1 MTADETAKSSCRSR
15 GRDPAQA
22 ASTFVTLS
30 WLLTSSGGDTGEVE
44 DSFRA
49 ALATC
54 LATRASM
61 SIWRD
66 CSRRRLTQPA
76 RTEEAGARARN
87 PFGVEIPVLP
97 AVDTLNFELILS
109 TAASSDIDAAGRAAH
124 FLGDATAS

>member
-1 MTADETAKSSCRSR
+1 VTAGETAKSSSRWR

-22 ASTFVTLS
+22 GSTFVMLS
-30 WLLTSSGGDTGEVE
+30 WLLASSGGDTVEVE
-44 DSFRA
+44 NSFRA
-49 ALATC
+49 ALTAC
-54 LATRASM
+54 LATRTSM

-66 CSRRRLTQPA
+66 YSRRRMTRPA
-76 RTEEAGARARN
+76 RTHEAGAAAKN
-87 PFGVEIPVLP
+87 QFGVEIPVFP